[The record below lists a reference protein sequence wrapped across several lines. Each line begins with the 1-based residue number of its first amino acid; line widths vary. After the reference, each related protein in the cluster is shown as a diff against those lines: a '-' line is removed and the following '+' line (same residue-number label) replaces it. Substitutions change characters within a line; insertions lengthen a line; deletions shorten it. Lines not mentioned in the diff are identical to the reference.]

1 MIFHVNVNDER
12 CNVTQCSNYQ
22 SCEHWEENLDL
33 NYPREWNFFKI
44 NHHPLHPSES
54 LFQFVMRMIFNLN
67 DDDDV
72 FMMNVTI

>member
-1 MIFHVNVNDER
+1 MFEL
-12 CNVTQCSNYQ
+12 SQ
-22 SCEHWEENLDL
+22 SSEHWEENLDL
-33 NYPREWNFFKI
+33 KYPREWIFLKI
-44 NHHPLHPSES
+44 NHHPLPPSES